1 MHIKSRGSFWLLLLC
16 VLLPIH
22 NGCKNLHTAG
32 TTNRNVKPSVRAIVQ
47 SDKNEESLIKVFVEN
62 KDGNAV
68 TAASVIC
75 IDKNNRAYF
84 LEFDAAKY
92 YYWIQAVLPDN
103 GDISIRVH
111 TNAATD
117 ILTLTVPHH
126 KLSKAPLITVFQ
138 DEAGKSVLKGEAIS
152 SQKTI
157 QIAWDPLGEECVYT
171 VEVKTAVST
180 VYSCSSTAAQLSVP
194 AHTLTTHK
202 QYRLVITAQRIAG
215 DPLLEKTPYYSV
227 SSRRTE
233 GLQFE
238 TE

>member
-1 MHIKSRGSFWLLLLC
+1 MYIKSGVILCLLLLC
-16 VLLPIH
+16 TLLPI
-22 NGCKNLHTAG
+22 NISCKNLHTTEAARS
-32 TTNRNVKPSVRAIVQ
+32 NAKLSVRAIIQ

-103 GDISIRVH
+103 GDINIRVH

-117 ILTLTVPHH
+117 TLTLTVPHH
-126 KLSKAPLITVFQ
+126 KLSKAPPITVFQ

-152 SQKTI
+152 SQKKI
-157 QIAWDPLGEECVYT
+157 QIAWEPLGEECVYT
-171 VEVKTAVST
+171 VEVKTAAST

-194 AHTLTTHK
+194 AHTLATHK
-202 QYRLVITAQRIAG
+202 QYRLVITAQRITG

-227 SSRRTE
+227 SSRWTE

>member
-1 MHIKSRGSFWLLLLC
+1 MYIKSRGSSWLFLLC
-16 VLLPIH
+16 ALLPI
-22 NGCKNLHTAG
+22 NSGCKNLHTAE
-32 TTNRNVKPSVRAIVQ
+32 TTNRNARLSVRAIIQ
-47 SDKNEESLIKVFVEN
+47 SEKNEESLIKVFVEN

-103 GDISIRVH
+103 GDIRIRVH
-111 TNAATD
+111 TNAAID
-117 ILTLTVPHH
+117 TLTP
-126 KLSKAPLITVFQ
+126 T
-138 DEAGKSVLKGEAIS
+138 GKSVLKGEAIS

-157 QIAWDPLGEECVYT
+157 QIAWEPLGAECVYT
-171 VEVKTAVST
+171 VEIKTALSN
-180 VYSCSSTAAQLSVP
+180 VYSCSSTAAQLTIP
-194 AHTLTTHK
+194 AHTLTAHK
-202 QYRLVITAQRIAG
+202 QYRIIITAQRIAG
-215 DPLLEKTPYYSV
+215 DPLLEKAFYYSV

>member
-1 MHIKSRGSFWLLLLC
+1 MYIKSRVMLCLLLLC
-16 VLLPIH
+16 VLLPI
-22 NGCKNLHTAG
+22 NSGCKNFYMAEAAD
-32 TTNRNVKPSVRAIVQ
+32 RNSKLSVRAIIQ
-47 SDKNEESLIKVFVEN
+47 SDKNEESIIKVFVEN
-62 KDGNAV
+62 SDGNAV

-103 GDISIRVH
+103 GDIRIRVH

-117 ILTLTVPHH
+117 TLTLTVPHY
-126 KLSKAPLITVFQ
+126 KLSKAPPITVFQ
-138 DEAGKSVLKGEAIS
+138 DESGKSVLKGETIS

-157 QIAWDPLGEECVYT
+157 QIAWEPLGEECVYT
-171 VEVKTAVST
+171 VEIKTALSS
-180 VYSCSSTAAQLSVP
+180 VYSCSSTAAQMIIP
-194 AHTLTTHK
+194 AHTLTAHK
-202 QYRLVITAQRIAG
+202 QYRIIITAQRIAG
-215 DPLLEKTPYYSV
+215 DPLLEKASYYSV

>member
-1 MHIKSRGSFWLLLLC
+1 M
-16 VLLPIH
+16 P
-22 NGCKNLHTAG
+22 
-32 TTNRNVKPSVRAIVQ
+32 
-47 SDKNEESLIKVFVEN
+47 
-62 KDGNAV
+62 
-68 TAASVIC
+68 
-75 IDKNNRAYF
+75 
-84 LEFDAAKY
+84 

-103 GDISIRVH
+103 GDIRIRVH

-194 AHTLTTHK
+194 AHTLATHK

>member
-1 MHIKSRGSFWLLLLC
+1 MYIKSRGSSWLLLLC
-16 VLLPIH
+16 ALLPI
-22 NGCKNLHTAG
+22 NSGCKNLHTAE
-32 TTNRNVKPSVRAIVQ
+32 TTNRNAKLSVRAIVQ
-47 SDKNEESLIKVFVEN
+47 SEKNEESLIKVFVEN

-92 YYWIQAVLPDN
+92 YYWTQAVLPDN
-103 GDISIRVH
+103 GNIRIRVH

-117 ILTLTVPHH
+117 TLTLTVPHY
-126 KLSKAPLITVFQ
+126 KLSKAPPITVFQ
-138 DEAGKSVLKGEAIS
+138 DESGKSVLKGEAIS

-157 QIAWDPLGEECVYT
+157 QIAWEPLGAECVYT
-171 VEVKTAVST
+171 VEIKTALSS
-180 VYSCSSTAAQLSVP
+180 VYSCSSTAAQLTIP
-194 AHTLTTHK
+194 AHTLTAHK
-202 QYRLVITAQRIAG
+202 QYRIIITAQRIAG
-215 DPLLEKTPYYSV
+215 DPLLEKASYYSV

>member
-1 MHIKSRGSFWLLLLC
+1 MYIKSGVILCLLLLC
-16 VLLPIH
+16 TLLPI
-22 NGCKNLHTAG
+22 NISCKNLHTTEAARS
-32 TTNRNVKPSVRAIVQ
+32 NAKLSVRAIIQ
-47 SDKNEESLIKVFVEN
+47 SDKNEESLIKVFIEN

-103 GDISIRVH
+103 GDIRIRVH

-126 KLSKAPLITVFQ
+126 KLSKAPPITVFQ

-152 SQKTI
+152 SQKKI
-157 QIAWDPLGEECVYT
+157 QIAWEPLGEECVYT

-180 VYSCSSTAAQLSVP
+180 VYSCSSTAAQLIIPVN
-194 AHTLTTHK
+194 TLAARK

>member
-1 MHIKSRGSFWLLLLC
+1 MYIKSGVILCLLLLC
-16 VLLPIH
+16 TLLPI
-22 NGCKNLHTAG
+22 NISCKNLHTTEAARS
-32 TTNRNVKPSVRAIVQ
+32 NAKLSVRAIIQ

-126 KLSKAPLITVFQ
+126 KLSKAPPITVFQ

-152 SQKTI
+152 SQKKI
-157 QIAWDPLGEECVYT
+157 QIAWEPLGEECVYT
-171 VEVKTAVST
+171 VEVKTAAST

-194 AHTLTTHK
+194 AHTLATHK
-202 QYRLVITAQRIAG
+202 QYRLVITAQRITG

-227 SSRRTE
+227 SSRWTE